1 MYLLFYKTEEWSED
15 HEPFGQIK
23 TFSNEKAA
31 FLCVAE
37 MIAKVFEE
45 SEFSEDEEVKV
56 IMRHLKNKDYFQASQ
71 TLESLQNCLQAK
83 EVRKEITDNLDSQY
97 KTWSSNSENS
107 VAIEE
112 AIRDFNNLNL
122 ESLYH
127 ISVVWAPD
135 VGTHESLS

>member
-37 MIAKVFEE
+37 MITKCFDTF
-45 SEFSEDEEVKV
+45 EFSEDEEVKA
-56 IMRHLKNKDYFQASQ
+56 IMNLLEDKNYLQAYNN
-71 TLESLQNCLQAK
+71 LELLQNKSRFAK
-83 EVRKEITDNLDSQY
+83 DQKKITDNLKFQD
-97 KTWSSNSENS
+97 NSCS
-107 VAIEE
+107 IEE
-112 AIRDFNNLNL
+112 AIRDFNFLNL
-122 ESLYH
+122 ESLYD

-135 VGTHESLS
+135 VE

>member
-37 MIAKVFEE
+37 MITKCFDTF
-45 SEFSEDEEVKV
+45 EFSEDEEVKA
-56 IMRHLKNKDYFQASQ
+56 IMNLLEDKNYLQAYNN
-71 TLESLQNCLQAK
+71 LELLQNKSRFAK
-83 EVRKEITDNLDSQY
+83 DQKEITDNLKFQD
-97 KTWSSNSENS
+97 NSCS
-107 VAIEE
+107 IEE
-112 AIRDFNNLNL
+112 AIRDFNFLNL
-122 ESLYH
+122 ESLYD

-135 VGTHESLS
+135 VE